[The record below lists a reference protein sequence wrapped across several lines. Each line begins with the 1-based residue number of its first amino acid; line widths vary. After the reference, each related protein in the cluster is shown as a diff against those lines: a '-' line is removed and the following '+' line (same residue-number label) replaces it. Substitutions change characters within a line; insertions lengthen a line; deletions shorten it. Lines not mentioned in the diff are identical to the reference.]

1 MSNTR
6 KPERIRDFHDDQT
19 GLSVWCADD
28 GTGTAWLEIETSD
41 GTLKLTAAQAAVL
54 DSERLNEAIPNLRGE
69 WFWRTR
75 GQATTADLA
84 GRINAIKA
92 AREPVKPQPTR
103 EEQAA
108 ARRAREDRINT
119 ANHAVRKAQ
128 GVVDWYTRSEKAV
141 AQLSI
146 DLAQATQLDAGLDLS
161 SIEGELAEHTRI
173 ANLLPGARVALD
185 EAKAELA
192 AARAW
197 DGFKP

>member
-54 DSERLNEAIPNLRGE
+54 DSERLSEAIPNLRGE

-108 ARRAREDRINT
+108 ARRAREDRIST
-119 ANHAVRKAQ
+119 AEYTLQKATDAVGWSQRHRKMA
-128 GVVDWYTRSEKAV
+128 SELGKE
-141 AQLSI
+141 LN
-146 DLAQATQLDAGLDLS
+146 QARALDAGLDLTAM
-161 SIEGELAEHTRI
+161 EEEHEKVTRW
-173 ANLLPGARVALD
+173 AAVLPEHEAAAAA
-185 EAKAELA
+185 AKAEVKA
-192 AARAW
+192 AYAW